1 MGIFFTWIILS
12 FIVGFIGSDRKIGF
26 GGAFFISLIFSPLIG
41 LIFTL
46 ISKTNAEEK
55 YRESVLE
62 TQRSQQESLKKL
74 SESKVTQKNSIADE
88 IEKLQSLKNNNII
101 SEEEFARLKNKI
113 IDSDIHNNDE
123 NTTNPVTKEI
133 KEEIQENN
141 AVYSPYKTNPKKEIR
156 NFVISISIAITIIF
170 MIKWIYNTSNDK
182 ENNTATIESQ
192 SINSVLNE
200 STKSDSSLSQEEKDV
215 VDINSLKNFSYEDVA
230 RYTIASVMGQP
241 SSIIKAT
248 KKNDYYYV
256 FYIRK
261 SDSQK
266 FDYKVK
272 FIGNRI
278 IWASLDGR
286 WRDSEYDEKIS
297 FTEKENK
304 LNIINS
310 YSDGSEG
317 IEEFKKGD

>member
-46 ISKTNAEEK
+46 ISKTNAEEI

-113 IDSDIHNNDE
+113 IDSGIHNNDE
-123 NTTNPVTKEI
+123 DTTNPVTKEI

-156 NFVISISIAITIIF
+156 SFAISISIAITIIF

-230 RYTIASVMGQP
+230 RYTIASVMGQS

>member
-101 SEEEFARLKNKI
+101 SEEEFVRLKNKI
-113 IDSDIHNNDE
+113 IDTNINYEEDNIDISENKETITTINENKKNSPHHENPNLKQKSNSFTVFYIVSGIIIFLIIILNTCENNSSNNFTNTDSE
-123 NTTNPVTKEI
+123 ITVDTLATISTTNIETNDI
-133 KEEIQENN
+133 EENI
-141 AVYSPYKTNPKKEIR
+141 
-156 NFVISISIAITIIF
+156 
-170 MIKWIYNTSNDK
+170 
-182 ENNTATIESQ
+182 
-192 SINSVLNE
+192 
-200 STKSDSSLSQEEKDV
+200 
-215 VDINSLKNFSYEDVA
+215 LKNFSYEDVA

-241 SSIIKAT
+241 SSIIKAF
-248 KKNDYYYV
+248 KKDELYYV
-256 FYIRK
+256 SYVIK

-272 FIGNRI
+272 INGNQI
-278 IWASLDGR
+278 VWAGIEKGQR

-297 FTEKENK
+297 FAEKENK
-304 LNIINS
+304 LNIITT

-317 IEEFKKGD
+317 IEEFKQGD

>member
-12 FIVGFIGSDRKIGF
+12 FVVGFIGNDRKIGI
-26 GGAFFISLIFSPLIG
+26 GGAFIISLIFSPLIG

-101 SEEEFARLKNKI
+101 SEEEFVRLKNKI
-113 IDSDIHNNDE
+113 IDTNINYEEDNIDISENKETITTINENKKTSPHYENQNLKQKSNSFTVFYIVSGIIIFLIIILNTCDNNSSNNFTNTDSE
-123 NTTNPVTKEI
+123 ITVDTLATISTTNIETNDI
-133 KEEIQENN
+133 EENI
-141 AVYSPYKTNPKKEIR
+141 
-156 NFVISISIAITIIF
+156 
-170 MIKWIYNTSNDK
+170 
-182 ENNTATIESQ
+182 
-192 SINSVLNE
+192 
-200 STKSDSSLSQEEKDV
+200 
-215 VDINSLKNFSYEDVA
+215 LKNFSYEDVA

-241 SSIIKAT
+241 SSIIKAF
-248 KKNDYYYV
+248 KKDELYYV
-256 FYIRK
+256 SYVRK

-272 FIGNRI
+272 INGNQI
-278 IWASLDGR
+278 VWA
-286 WRDSEYDEKIS
+286 
-297 FTEKENK
+297 
-304 LNIINS
+304 
-310 YSDGSEG
+310 G
-317 IEEFKKGD
+317 IE